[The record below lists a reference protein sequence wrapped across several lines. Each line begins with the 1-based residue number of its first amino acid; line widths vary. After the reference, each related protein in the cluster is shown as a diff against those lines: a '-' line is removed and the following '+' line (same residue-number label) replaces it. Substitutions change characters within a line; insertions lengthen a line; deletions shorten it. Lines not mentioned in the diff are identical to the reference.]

1 MTDATEHAIEQA
13 ERIVQYAKYSDRFMV
28 VEGDSVA
35 ERRAF
40 VKLIGQKLPR
50 QVRPVVMRADAGN
63 GADTLIEQLSTLL
76 QLSAGIE
83 STGQLITA
91 ATAALEGQD
100 RLLIVIE
107 NADQWLGSES
117 SDALYDLIN
126 QAHDQARERI
136 LFLLVGSAGLCERVE
151 TAQPLAGL
159 IADLHC
165 AKLLGHAHT
174 ESAAAATAAAPS
186 PSQAATTPPVGQ
198 APDPATAQPTT
209 SGRRPIWS
217 NPTVLVG
224 TVVGIAVITA
234 GVFVLLSRSEGPSQP
249 APTGAITASS
259 EENQAATMQGEGENQ
274 QTRLAAK
281 EDAPSADANE
291 QPATRP
297 AEEKLE
303 ALEPYALPPHIP
315 FPPETEQEASQ
326 PSTEMASAASTPE
339 TSAST
344 TEEEPTPAAADTRS
358 TTVNAQDAEVENP
371 WFADQPRARAVI
383 QLAAFGTL
391 DGARQMIE
399 RFANQDL
406 PAAEWRVYT
415 QTIDGKKLY
424 TVTFGDYA
432 SSERA
437 RHAIDPLPDNLQALE
452 PYPRSVGT
460 IQDRIAGE

>member
-1 MTDATEHAIEQA
+1 MTDATDHAIEQA
-13 ERIVQYAKYSDRFMV
+13 ERIVQYVKYSDRFMV
-28 VEGDSVA
+28 VEGDSIA

-83 STGQLITA
+83 STSQLITA
-91 ATAALEGQD
+91 ATSALEGQG

-107 NADQWLGSES
+107 NADHWLGSDA
-117 SDALYDLIN
+117 SDTLYDLIN

-136 LFLLVGSAGLCERVE
+136 LFLLVGAVGLCQRVE

-165 AKLLGHAHT
+165 AKLLGQEHT
-174 ESAAAATAAAPS
+174 ESAAAATASPSSQPQAAPT
-186 PSQAATTPPVGQ
+186 PAAEQTPP
-198 APDPATAQPTT
+198 PETAQPATT
-209 SGRRPIWS
+209 GRRALWS
-217 NPTVLVG
+217 HPTVLISA
-224 TVVGIAVITA
+224 VVGIAVITA

-249 APTGAITASS
+249 IPTSTTSPSS
-259 EENQAATMQGEGENQ
+259 DGER
-274 QTRLAAK
+274 TRLAAK
-281 EDAPSADANE
+281 DDASPTEAGKQPAE
-291 QPATRP
+291 QPAQDN
-297 AEEKLE
+297 LE
-303 ALEPYALPPHIP
+303 TLEPYAPPPHVP
-315 FPPETEQEASQ
+315 FPSEPQQEASQ
-326 PSTEMASAASTPE
+326 PGTAMARTDSTPE
-339 TSAST
+339 
-344 TEEEPTPAAADTRS
+344 PAAPPAEKAPTS
-358 TTVNAQDAEVENP
+358 TDARAAANAQDAEVENA
-371 WFADQPRARAVI
+371 WFADQPRARAAI

-399 RFANQDL
+399 RFADNEL
-406 PAAEWRVYT
+406 PAADWRVYT
-415 QTIDGKKLY
+415 QKIDGNKLY

-437 RHAIDPLPDNLQALE
+437 RHAIDSLPENLQALE

>member
-1 MTDATEHAIEQA
+1 MTDATDHAIEQA

-83 STGQLITA
+83 STSQLITA

-107 NADQWLGSES
+107 NADHWLGSET

-165 AKLLGHAHT
+165 AKLLGEAHR
-174 ESAAAATAAAPS
+174 EGAAATASPSPQPQAAPT
-186 PSQAATTPPVGQ
+186 PSAEQTPRPETSQ
-198 APDPATAQPTT
+198 PAT
-209 SGRRPIWS
+209 SSRRPLWS
-217 NPTVLVG
+217 NRTVLISAAA
-224 TVVGIAVITA
+224 GIAVITA
-234 GVFVLLSRSEGPSQP
+234 GVFVLLTRSEGPAQP
-249 APTGAITASS
+249 TPASATSTDSDGKQAPTSGDARD
-259 EENQAATMQGEGENQ
+259 GER
-274 QTRLAAK
+274 TLLAAK
-281 EDAPSADANE
+281 DDASPAEAAE
-291 QPATRP
+291 QPAARP
-297 AEEKLE
+297 AQEKLE
-303 ALEPYALPPHIP
+303 ALEPYALPPHVP
-315 FPPETEQEASQ
+315 FPSEPQQEASP
-326 PSTEMASAASTPE
+326 PSTATASADSTPE
-339 TSAST
+339 
-344 TEEEPTPAAADTRS
+344 PATAPAE
-358 TTVNAQDAEVENP
+358 NAEVENI
-371 WFADQPRARAVI
+371 WFADQPRARAAI

-399 RFANQDL
+399 RFGNEDL
-406 PAAEWRVYT
+406 PVADWRVYT
-415 QTIDGKKLY
+415 QTIDGNKLY

-437 RHAIDPLPDNLQALE
+437 RHAIDSLPDDLQALE
-452 PYPRSVGT
+452 PYPRSIGT

>member
-1 MTDATEHAIEQA
+1 MTDATDHAIEQA

-40 VKLIGQKLPR
+40 VKLVGQKLPR

-83 STGQLITA
+83 STSQLITA

-107 NADQWLGSES
+107 NADHWLGSET

-136 LFLLVGSAGLCERVE
+136 LFLLVGSAGLCDRVE

-165 AKLLGHAHT
+165 AKLLGQTHAET
-174 ESAAAATAAAPS
+174 AAAATAAASSQP
-186 PSQAATTPPVGQ
+186 QAAPTASTSAAEQ
-198 APDPATAQPTT
+198 APDSETAQPAT
-209 SGRRPIWS
+209 SGRQPLWS
-217 NPTVLVG
+217 NPTVLISAA
-224 TVVGIAVITA
+224 VGIAVITA
-234 GVFVLLSRSEGPSQP
+234 GVFVLLSRSEGPSEPKPTSATSMDSDGQQAP
-249 APTGAITASS
+249 AS
-259 EENQAATMQGEGENQ
+259 EDAGDGER
-274 QTRLAAK
+274 THLAAMG
-281 EDAPSADANE
+281 DATPTETGE
-291 QPATRP
+291 QPAARP
-297 AEEKLE
+297 AQAKLE
-303 ALEPYALPPHIP
+303 GLEPYAPPPHVP
-315 FPPETEQEASQ
+315 FPSESPQEASP
-326 PSTEMASAASTPE
+326 PSTAMASTDSTPAPAESAPTASAAQ
-339 TSAST
+339 
-344 TEEEPTPAAADTRS
+344 AAA
-358 TTVNAQDAEVENP
+358 NAEVENA
-371 WFADQPRARAVI
+371 WFAAQPRARAAI

-391 DGARQMIE
+391 AGARQMIE
-399 RFANQDL
+399 RFANEDL
-406 PAAEWRVYT
+406 PVANWRVYT
-415 QTIDGKKLY
+415 QTIDGNKLY

-437 RHAIDPLPDNLQALE
+437 GHAIDSLPADLQALE
-452 PYPRSVGT
+452 PYPRSIGT